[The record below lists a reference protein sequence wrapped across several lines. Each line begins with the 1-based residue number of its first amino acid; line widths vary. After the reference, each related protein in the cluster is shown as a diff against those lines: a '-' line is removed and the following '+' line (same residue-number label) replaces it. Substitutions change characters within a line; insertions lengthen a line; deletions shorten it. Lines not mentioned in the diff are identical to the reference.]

1 MIMTVS
7 LLFDPRCWGVLAGLY
22 VAVSSILFQFPH
34 LLHRRRPYRPVF
46 DVRTIAHRGGRE
58 HTPENTIAAFRN
70 GARHSDMLEL
80 DVWLTTD
87 GDVVVFHDDDLHRM
101 TNGDDLRRTDELSS
115 KEWSDLLLR
124 PKPSDGWDQGHA
136 KDDGKQQYAVPFLK
150 DIFAALPRET
160 RFIIEFK
167 QDSQALVEK
176 VYAMAAEDGRLDHI
190 VWFSLKQPINQRLCD
205 FSRSVPRIVSVQA
218 VLRITLL
225 FFCGL
230 LPFVD
235 VPEDIFGLKVRR
247 SSGRALIRDP
257 FIFSSLLLHFH
268 RSAR

>member
-1 MIMTVS
+1 
-7 LLFDPRCWGVLAGLY
+7 
-22 VAVSSILFQFPH
+22 
-34 LLHRRRPYRPVF
+34 
-46 DVRTIAHRGGRE
+46 
-58 HTPENTIAAFRN
+58 
-70 GARHSDMLEL
+70 
-80 DVWLTTD
+80 
-87 GDVVVFHDDDLHRM
+87 M